1 MIACS
6 GVSAH
11 HPIGVIQGLQRLP
24 RDAEVLAFEAGGEE
38 EYQREVDEVEWH
50 GNRVCLHLGTRPS
63 DPPQR

>member
-38 EYQREVDEVEWH
+38 
-50 GNRVCLHLGTRPS
+50 
-63 DPPQR
+63 